1 MTKIF
6 YDHLTVTE
14 EITSVFDSYSVP
26 IEERKELEELI
37 GQTVHHEV
45 LNTILTHLPKEK
57 HDHFLTK
64 FHAAPHDKELL
75 DYLKKEIKID
85 IEKEITLQA
94 TKIKKELLEEIKRA
108 TPASR
113 KKRS

>member
-6 YDHLTVTE
+6 YDHLTITE
-14 EITSVFDSYSVP
+14 EITSTLNSYSMSGD
-26 IEERKELEELI
+26 ERKELEELI

-57 HDHFLTK
+57 HEDFLTK

-85 IEKEITLQA
+85 IEKEIKLQA
-94 TKIKKELLEEIKRA
+94 KKIRKEILEEIKRA
-108 TPASR
+108 N
-113 KKRS
+113 KK